1 MRIVMSPES
10 TDADFLQV
18 TGLLNDAEEGDSV
31 AACLIGDRCREGRA
45 GVRYSPKRAFYWYAQ
60 SALAGSPDGQNNL
73 GVCYEAGFGCRL
85 DYASAFKWYRC
96 AALQKSPTAAFNLG
110 LCYLNGRGV
119 PVDQVEALVWFQSA
133 LGLGH
138 EPARE
143 KVERLAGE
151 LAPTLPVPDDEA
163 VVGQPFFKDVTVERL
178 GQDIFLL
185 SPGIDE
191 VALEDERL

>member
-60 SALAGSPDGQNNL
+60 SALAGNPDGQNNL

-85 DYASAFKWYRC
+85 DYASAFKWYRQ
-96 AALQKSPTAAFNLG
+96 AAAQKSPTATFNVG

-119 PVDQVEALVWFQSA
+119 PVDRAEALTWFEAA
-133 LGLGH
+133 LELGH

-143 KVERLAGE
+143 KLEGLAGE
-151 LAPTLPVPDDEA
+151 MLPTLPVSGGEPADN
-163 VVGQPFFKDVTVERL
+163 GPFFKDLPIERL

-185 SPGIDE
+185 RPDVDE
-191 VALEDERL
+191 KLPDLPA